1 MDFPFVVNESE
12 VMPALLT
19 THPFIAMPYV
29 FLLGIFAFF
38 GTLGNILVIGT
49 NLTAKKKDQMV
60 GDIFMVNLAASDMIV
75 TALINPIA
83 IMGTLFSYLPCIPFG
98 STFSLL
104 EVKLKLK
111 LKPSPNVRGDLNLV
125 RGYMK

>member
-19 THPFIAMPYV
+19 THPVIAVPYV
-29 FLLGIFAFF
+29 FLLGIFAFA

-49 NLTAKKKDQMV
+49 NLTSKKKDQMV

-83 IMGTLFSYLPCIPFG
+83 IMGTGFSYSSCFFLP
-98 STFSLL
+98 
-104 EVKLKLK
+104 
-111 LKPSPNVRGDLNLV
+111 
-125 RGYMK
+125 